1 MSAPTNINAATATA
15 IGAGQTITQRVDDSG
30 TTYTVWYKFAATFD
44 GVVGV
49 WAFGDLTT
57 YKPGYDVY
65 YNNGTTQFMN
75 YNALPNN
82 DATFPNR
89 PFLIPITSGITY
101 YLQISP
107 NSGNPSPANLTI
119 SVVQF
124 SGTGA
129 KRGDFISNRETDDD
143 YEHPMTV
150 ASGSVDYTV
159 NQFVQVAAP
168 LPTAVIAAGLPHG
181 HYGAI
186 LDSGYVMYEDDAF
199 GTVKI
204 FNAQLQVSATITKY
218 EGYQLIVIGSN
229 KKAGKF
235 YVAYIQTIPG
245 TVHLDELN
253 AQGQQTNTWTLTGVT
268 TVQAINVNN
277 DATFAYFTQTA
288 SNSLFK
294 KINLSTLAIT
304 TLDTVTSSNVE
315 DCLYLEDD
323 TIVVVYYTNG
333 SAPTTV
339 TAKRYDTTGS
349 VLDTYT
355 FGGALY
361 RTSLNPPRI
370 GFALD
375 SPSSFWITL
384 KPQSDFGLSI
394 YKNIKISDGS
404 VLTTRNQA
412 NYLFGQYIGAATA
425 TPPARFGP
433 EKSGA
438 LLIATA
444 DAASDTNNF
453 VGASTTLPLV
463 RVRQAGVPALPGNLT
478 QFVGRAEVQM
488 GPGIG
493 VPTDPT
499 AAPNIAMKWS
509 GNNGETF
516 TPERLLSLGRTGAY
530 YTRAYQHTV
539 GALRQPVVNVRC
551 SDNVNFTLTDI
562 FITREPG
569 LG

>member
-1 MSAPTNINAATATA
+1 MPAPTNISAATATA

-82 DATFPNR
+82 DSTFPNR

-218 EGYQLIVIGSN
+218 EGYQLIVVGSN

-339 TAKRYDTTGS
+339 TAKRYDTTGA

-438 LLIATA
+438 LLVMP
-444 DAASDTNNF
+444 
-453 VGASTTLPLV
+453 VGAPPQVFIGSPASLSIRRERT
-463 RVRQAGVPALPGNLT
+463 VPIPVLPGNARQKIVRLEL
-478 QFVGRAEVQM
+478 QFQ
-488 GPGIG
+488 PGTG
-493 VPTDPT
+493 LPADPT
-499 AAPNIAMKWS
+499 TSPQFFVRISWDNGKTWS
-509 GNNGETF
+509 N
-516 TPERLLSLGRTGAY
+516 ERLMQAGREGAYVTRAFVNLLGSGRFPVVQIVTSDTFLPVLTNAFFTGAEGV
-530 YTRAYQHTV
+530 H
-539 GALRQPVVNVRC
+539 
-551 SDNVNFTLTDI
+551 
-562 FITREPG
+562 
-569 LG
+569 